1 MLFGKNILYNFIQ
14 VDWTELSKSSLML
27 EEPWIIRSNFNR
39 LYFFFSIW
47 HSCQWRW
54 CCRPL

>member
-27 EEPWIIRSNFNR
+27 EEP
-39 LYFFFSIW
+39 
-47 HSCQWRW
+47 
-54 CCRPL
+54 